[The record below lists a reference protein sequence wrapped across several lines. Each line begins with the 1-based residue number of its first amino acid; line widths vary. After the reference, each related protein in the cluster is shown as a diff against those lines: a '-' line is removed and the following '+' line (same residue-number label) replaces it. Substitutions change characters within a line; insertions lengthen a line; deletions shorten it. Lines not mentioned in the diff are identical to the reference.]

1 MASALVST
9 LVSNETTKQIPDKT
23 QNEIFNPNLEVDLD
37 NEMIYI
43 NLFLVNLDLHDVPR
57 EKIFPPPLTKRL
69 NIELEYL
76 FTNKD
81 NNRNNNGDNNRD
93 NTNNTIHTRSV

>member
-23 QNEIFNPNLEVDLD
+23 QNEIFNPNLDVDLD
-37 NEMIYI
+37 NEIIYKSI
-43 NLFLVNLDLHDVPR
+43 PVNLDLHDVPR

-93 NTNNTIHTRSV
+93 NTNNTIHTRSVE

>member
-1 MASALVST
+1 MASASVST

-37 NEMIYI
+37 NEIIYKSI
-43 NLFLVNLDLHDVPR
+43 PVNLDLHDVPR

-81 NNRNNNGDNNRD
+81 NNQD
-93 NTNNTIHTRSV
+93 NTNNNIPTRSV